1 MIFMS
6 GQIEHAKISGH
17 CGYGLSLCL
26 VNSLSAECSELESCE
41 WSWELIARERERQRC
56 LCTPSPVP
64 PTPPSKSLSFTNT
77 PVSFLLTRDPRER
90 WTFLFLC
97 KFAV

>member
-17 CGYGLSLCL
+17 RGYGLSLCL

-41 WSWELIARERERQRC
+41 WSWELIARERETEMSLHALPR
-56 LCTPSPVP
+56 PPNSPV
-64 PTPPSKSLSFTNT
+64 
-77 PVSFLLTRDPRER
+77 
-90 WTFLFLC
+90 
-97 KFAV
+97 